1 MQPRVRF
8 TSVSKRYRLGL
19 TRTSLPALISNGLRN
34 LTKRTPNFGTNG
46 SKEFW
51 ALQDINFELTPSQ
64 SMALIGANGAGKTTI
79 LKLLANITQ
88 PTSGS
93 IEVNGQLSALIELGA
108 GFHPDLTG
116 RENIFLNGVILGLSH
131 NDIRSRF
138 DEIVA
143 FSELEQFIDTPLKR
157 YSSGM
162 KVRLGFAVAATINP
176 EILLV
181 DEVLSVGDSSFRQK
195 SMHRIEQLLKAGT
208 SIIFVSHN
216 MWLVQSICQTG
227 IYLRK
232 GEIKHYGSVSEAIQL
247 YDRELNEQRARN
259 FELAKAGE
267 NLTSVVE
274 VTKIEVVDGEGSTT
288 ELGPDKPAEI
298 RIHYL
303 AYENAND
310 INAVVRVLRSDGLTC
325 FMLRTSLDQFKVSLR
340 AGAGVLSVVV
350 DPLQLRGGA
359 YYIQA
364 MIRDSHDS
372 YSLSTAVSDWFYVSG
387 SMLTFNEM
395 NGVFEPNRKWALQ
408 HSPADTVLNNL
419 R

>member
-8 TSVSKRYRLGL
+8 ASVSKKYHLGL
-19 TRTSLPALISNGLRN
+19 TRTSLPAMISNWLRN
-34 LTKRTPNFGTNG
+34 LNNSITNNEA
-46 SKEFW
+46 KDKLFW
-51 ALQDINFELTPSQ
+51 ALKDISFELNPSQ
-64 SMALIGANGAGKTTI
+64 SLALIGANGAGKTTV

-88 PTSGS
+88 PTTGS

-162 KVRLGFAVAATINP
+162 KVRLGFAVASTIKP
-176 EILLV
+176 DILLV

-195 SMHRIEQLLKAGT
+195 SMKRIDELLKGGT

-232 GEIKHYGSVSEAIQL
+232 GEMKHYGNVSEAIQL

-259 FELAKAGE
+259 FELAQAGE
-267 NLTSVVE
+267 NLPSAVE
-274 VTKIEVVDGEGSTT
+274 VTKIEVVSAENSNTD
-288 ELGPDKPAEI
+288 LGPDKPAEI

-303 AYENAND
+303 AYEDAND
-310 INAVVRVLRSDGLTC
+310 VNAVIRILRSDGLTC
-325 FMLRTSLDQFKVSLR
+325 FMLRTSIDKFEVSLR
-340 AGAGVLSVVV
+340 AGASVLSVVV

-359 YYIQA
+359 YYVQA

-372 YSLSTAVSDWFYVSG
+372 FSISTSVSDWFYVSG
-387 SMLTFNEM
+387 SVLTFNEM
-395 NGVFEPNRKWALQ
+395 NGVFEPNRRWTLQ
-408 HSPADTVLNNL
+408 HSPVEAILNDL